1 MELLVVLALILLNG
15 LFAMAELALVQASRP
30 RLEAM
35 ARDGSRGAGAALRL
49 IDQPAQV
56 LAAVQIGI
64 TAVGILAGVY
74 GGATLADSLAPW
86 LVPIAGAQARP
97 LALAV
102 LVVAITYLSLVVGE
116 LVPKRL
122 ALRHPELLAAA
133 LARPMQV
140 LLRLA
145 APLVWPLE
153 RSSALILTLLGLS
166 REERRAVTAEEILAS
181 VRAAQRAGA
190 VDPRAGEL
198 IEGVLGIG
206 DQSVRSIMIP
216 RRDMIVLRA
225 DEPLAEALARVAATG
240 RSRYPLLQ
248 GEGDELLGVVRATDL
263 AAALI
268 DGRAVDLRAVARPP
282 LVVPDTTS
290 VLRLL
295 ELMKGAPSHLA
306 IVVDEY
312 GSIEGLATPADV
324 LAALAGEIE
333 EGGAAA
339 AATDIVARED
349 GSWLIDGLTPLVDVE
364 RKLAMTGL
372 DGEDSDYHRLAGFV
386 IAQLGRIP
394 RAGDSF
400 CWRGWRFEV
409 VDMDG
414 RRVDKVLVARLPDAA
429 VTGD

>member
-1 MELLVVLALILLNG
+1 VELLVVLALILLNG

-153 RSSALILTLLGLS
+153 RSSAFILTLLGLS

-324 LAALAGEIE
+324 LAALAGQIE

-339 AATDIVARED
+339 AADIVARED
-349 GSWLIDGLTPLVDVE
+349 GSWLIDGLTALVDVE

-372 DGEDSDYHRLAGFV
+372 DREDSDYHRLAGFV